1 MSVCGCLGGR
11 TKFHFVMKKK
21 NFLWLIAFALLLPL
35 FALTACSDDDDDD
48 NNDSNGDKT
57 EQTSNNGTKVL
68 SKKVTKI
75 VKTHHSEGGEY
86 EEVETYI
93 FDPDGRLISSTEVEN
108 YGNHNVITKI
118 YKYND
123 NTIVRERTST
133 SSYDS
138 ENRYVLNID
147 KGRVVSEE
155 FAEGDD
161 LEYVY
166 LSEYTYSP
174 DGFLASRTTS
184 HNGERGTY
192 NSKHTYSVS
201 NENITGIDYQST
213 DIYSEEIYKSSSEY
227 NITYTNKLNNL
238 NVDLSLFL
246 LDNELDGL
254 PQLPLTGYYGKRIKN
269 LSLSISQKCTDEETT
284 SSGTSTHS
292 YVWVFNFTYTYDG
305 DYPTK
310 IVDEEGGEY
319 TNIYEIFYE

>member
-1 MSVCGCLGGR
+1 M
-11 TKFHFVMKKK
+11 
-21 NFLWLIAFALLLPL
+21 PL

-57 EQTSNNGTKVL
+57 EQTTNDGTKVL

-75 VKTHHSEGGEY
+75 VATYYEGVEHE

-93 FDPDGRLISSTEVEN
+93 FDADGKLISSTEVEN
-108 YGNHNVITKI
+108 YGDHSVKTKI

-123 NTIVRERTST
+123 NTIVREREST
-133 SSYDS
+133 SSYAS
-138 ENRYVLNID
+138 KNRYVLNID

-155 FAEGDD
+155 FAEGSD

-184 HNGERGTY
+184 HNGEYGTY
-192 NSKHTYSVS
+192 DSKSTYSVS

-238 NVDLSLFL
+238 NVDLCLLL
-246 LDNELDGL
+246 LDDQLDG
-254 PQLPLTGYYGKRIKN
+254 LPLTGYYGKRIKN
-269 LSLSISQKCTDEETT
+269 LPLSITRQSTREDTRNSETT
-284 SSGTSTHS
+284 TETSASVH
-292 YVWVFNFTYTYDG
+292 NFTYTYDG

-310 IVDEEGGEY
+310 IVDEEGGH
-319 TNIYEIFYE
+319 TNIYEIFYNE